1 MADPAVAAALAA
13 LGAEAG
19 SADDDDDDD
28 DDGLGPARAA
38 LHGPR
43 ARQLRNAFLLF
54 KDIKTSVNIKAIY

>member
-28 DDGLGPARAA
+28 DGLGPDRAA

-54 KDIKTSVNIKAIY
+54 KDIKISVNVKLIY

>member
-19 SADDDDDDD
+19 SADDDDDD

-54 KDIKTSVNIKAIY
+54 KDIKTSVNVKIIY

>member
-1 MADPAVAAALAA
+1 MADTAVAAAIAA

-28 DDGLGPARAA
+28 VLGPARAA

-54 KDIKTSVNIKAIY
+54 KDIKTSVNVKLIH

>member
-19 SADDDDDDD
+19 SADDDDD

-54 KDIKTSVNIKAIY
+54 KDIKTSVNVKIIY

>member
-28 DDGLGPARAA
+28 GLGPARAA
-38 LHGPR
+38 LYGPR

-54 KDIKTSVNIKAIY
+54 KDIKTSVNVKIIY

>member
-19 SADDDDDDD
+19 SADDDDD

-43 ARQLRNAFLLF
+43 ARQLRNAFLLL
-54 KDIKTSVNIKAIY
+54 KDIKTSVNVKPIY

>member
-19 SADDDDDDD
+19 SADDDDDD

-54 KDIKTSVNIKAIY
+54 KDIKNSVNVKTIY

>member
-19 SADDDDDDD
+19 SADDDDDD

-54 KDIKTSVNIKAIY
+54 RDIKISVNVKTIY

>member
-19 SADDDDDDD
+19 SADDDDDD

-54 KDIKTSVNIKAIY
+54 KDIKTSVNVKTIY

>member
-28 DDGLGPARAA
+28 GLEPARAA

-54 KDIKTSVNIKAIY
+54 KDIKNSVNVKIIY

>member
-19 SADDDDDDD
+19 SADDDDD

-54 KDIKTSVNIKAIY
+54 KDIKTSVNVKIIF

>member
-19 SADDDDDDD
+19 SADDDDD

-54 KDIKTSVNIKAIY
+54 

>member
-19 SADDDDDDD
+19 SADDDDD

-54 KDIKTSVNIKAIY
+54 KDIKTSVNVKTIY

>member
-1 MADPAVAAALAA
+1 MADPAVAASLAA

-19 SADDDDDDD
+19 SADDDDD

-54 KDIKTSVNIKAIY
+54 KDIKTSVNVKIIY

>member
-28 DDGLGPARAA
+28 VLGPARAA

-54 KDIKTSVNIKAIY
+54 KDIKTSVNVKLIH

>member
-19 SADDDDDDD
+19 SADDDDD

-54 KDIKTSVNIKAIY
+54 NDIKTSVNVKTIY

>member
-19 SADDDDDDD
+19 SADDDD

-54 KDIKTSVNIKAIY
+54 KDIKTSVNVKIIY